1 MFDMIRELSISDREL
16 QKFLGTARECAEFYL
31 LSKKRQK
38 GCDGMGELAMIKEEF
53 EQELNILTT
62 YCKEKGYVLADI
74 QYEIDPAAKDLAK

>member
-1 MFDMIRELSISDREL
+1 MFGAIREVSKSDGEL
-16 QKFLGTARECAEFYL
+16 LKFLGDTSECARFYL
-31 LSKKRQK
+31 LPKGRQR

-53 EQELNILTT
+53 EQALNMLTK